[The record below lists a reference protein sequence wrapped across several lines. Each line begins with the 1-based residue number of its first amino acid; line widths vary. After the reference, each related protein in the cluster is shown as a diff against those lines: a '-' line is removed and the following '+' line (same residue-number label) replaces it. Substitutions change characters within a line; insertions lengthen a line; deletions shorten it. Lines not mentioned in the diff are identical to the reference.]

1 MEIFGHNYKIYEARH
16 HLGIGSW
23 LTGIPEL
30 STILKYIVLVEQM
43 NKIKNGC
50 KDNRNSTDYE

>member
-1 MEIFGHNYKIYEARH
+1 MFGHNYKIYEARH

-30 STILKYIVLVEQM
+30 STVLKYIVLVEQM
-43 NKIKNGC
+43 NKIKNEC

>member
-1 MEIFGHNYKIYEARH
+1 MFGHNYKIYEARRR
-16 HLGIGSW
+16 LGIGSW

-43 NKIKNGC
+43 NKIKNEC